1 MMLTK
6 YTKPFFRSVGNK
18 YRPRRQCLF
27 LCNANLQSLHFNN
40 NNNNNHLYNNKRYL
54 HFVSK
59 EFLIDDVTIPL
70 VDKISNEIIKIKSN
84 DKLIFDNKL
93 FQLSEY
99 DMQYSELFLGKL
111 SRHKIEIFPCPHF
124 QKCGNFGKL
133 GLIQHF
139 R

>member
-40 NNNNNHLYNNKRYL
+40 NNNSHLYNNKRYL

-70 VDKISNEIIKIKSN
+70 VDKISNEITKIKSN
-84 DKLIFDNKL
+84 DTLIFDNKNKHL
-93 FQLSEY
+93 VAFFCL
-99 DMQYSELFLGKL
+99 
-111 SRHKIEIFPCPHF
+111 
-124 QKCGNFGKL
+124 
-133 GLIQHF
+133 
-139 R
+139 